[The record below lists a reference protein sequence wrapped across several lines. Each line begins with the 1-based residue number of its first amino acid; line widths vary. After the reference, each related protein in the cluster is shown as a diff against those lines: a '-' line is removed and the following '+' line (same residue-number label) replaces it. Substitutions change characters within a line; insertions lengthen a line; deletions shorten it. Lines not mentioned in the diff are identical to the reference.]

1 MVAVVLSLLLGA
13 VLIGSAALK
22 LADGPRTRLALGTY
36 GLRGDSAGIVWA
48 ALIAV
53 EPVLGVAVGAGVESP
68 AWAAAALFA
77 VFAAAQ
83 AAVLMSGR
91 AGAPCA
97 CFGSRGRVGR
107 GSLARRSLPPAAFAG
122 LALLPRHR
130 GRRSCPRP
138 PAPHPRP
145 RAGSRSGSRWRCSG
159 WSRSGSPCSPS
170 LASSA

>member
-1 MVAVVLSLLLGA
+1 MVALVLSVLLGA
-13 VLIGSAALK
+13 LLLASAALK

-53 EPVLGVAVGAGVESP
+53 EPVLGVAVGLGVDSA
-68 AWAAAALFA
+68 AWAAAVLFG

-107 GSLARRSLPPAAFAG
+107 GSLARAPPPPAAVRG
-122 LALLPRHR
+122 LA
-130 GRRSCPRP
+130 
-138 PAPHPRP
+138 
-145 RAGSRSGSRWRCSG
+145 
-159 WSRSGSPCSPS
+159 
-170 LASSA
+170 